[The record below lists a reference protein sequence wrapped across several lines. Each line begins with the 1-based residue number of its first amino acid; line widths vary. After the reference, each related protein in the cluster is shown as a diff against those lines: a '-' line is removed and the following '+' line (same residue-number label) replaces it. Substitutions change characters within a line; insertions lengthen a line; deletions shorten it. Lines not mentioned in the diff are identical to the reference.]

1 MYKNKKV
8 LIFGLGLN
16 DGGLG
21 IAEFFAKQGAILTIT
36 DGKTEEQL
44 KEPIK
49 KLSKYK
55 NITYHLGGHIEQ
67 DFLDNDMIVRNPAI
81 KPNNPYLKLARDSG
95 KEIVMEMALF
105 SKLCPCPIIGVTG
118 TKGKSTTTTLIYEIF
133 KKEFGDEKTL
143 LGGNIGKSAIREL
156 PNLKNDDMAILEL
169 SSFQLEG
176 MGEAKISPHVAVIT
190 NIYTDH
196 IDWHGSRGGY
206 IKAKENIFLNQSTS
220 DYLVLNT
227 DDETSK
233 SFINKSIGNVRTY
246 SLENKNADYYMDLDL
261 NVYENREIIFK
272 LESPILS
279 GKHNY
284 YNMLAAIATARIYN
298 IPVDIIKSVIE
309 NFKGVSGRQEFIKE
323 VDGVKYF
330 NDTCATSVE
339 AMKAMFERFG
349 EENQG
354 EIVMI
359 AGGVDKGLD
368 YTKIIPQMK
377 EYLKSLILFE
387 GTASEKIYD
396 LLKDSPVEIYK
407 YFNNMKSAIDKAKQI
422 ANDGDMIILCPG
434 GASFNM
440 FINEFDRGDQFV
452 EYVNSL

>member
-1 MYKNKKV
+1 MYTNKKV

-36 DGKTEEQL
+36 DGKTAEQL
-44 KEPIK
+44 KEPIE

-67 DFLDNDMIVRNPAI
+67 DFLDNDIIVRNPAI
-81 KPNNPYLKLARDSG
+81 KPNNPYLKIAKDAGR
-95 KEIVMEMALF
+95 EIVMEMALF
-105 SKLCPCPIIGVTG
+105 CKLSPCPVIGVTG

-133 KKEFGDEKTL
+133 KKQYGEENVL

-156 PNLKNDDMAILEL
+156 PNLNGDDFAILEL

-176 MGEAKISPHVAVIT
+176 MGESKVSPHVAVIT

-196 IDWHGSRGGY
+196 IDWHGNREEY
-206 IKAKENIFLNQSTS
+206 IKAKENIFLNQSVN
-220 DYLVLNT
+220 DYLVLNI

-233 SFINKSIGNVRTY
+233 TLIDKTPGNLKTY
-246 SLENKNADYYMDLDL
+246 SLESMDADYYMDPDL
-261 NVYENREIIFK
+261 NVYEKGKVIFR

-284 YNMLAAIATARIYN
+284 YNMLAAIAIARIYN
-298 IPVDIIKSVIE
+298 ISTELIKSVIE
-309 NFKGVSGRQEFIKE
+309 NFKGVNGRQEFVKE
-323 VDGVKYF
+323 IDGVKYY

-339 AMKAMFERFG
+339 AIEAMLNRFG
-349 EENQG
+349 EDNMG
-354 EIVMI
+354 RIIMI
-359 AGGVDKGLD
+359 AGGVDKGFD
-368 YTKIIPQMK
+368 YTKVTPQMK
-377 EYLKSLILFE
+377 RYLKALILFE
-387 GTASEKIYD
+387 GTASEKISSLVD
-396 LLKDSPVEIYK
+396 DDMTVYK
-407 YFNNMKSAIDKAKQI
+407 YFDSMKSAIDKAKEI
-422 ANDGDMIILCPG
+422 SKDRDMIILCPG

-440 FINEFDRGDQFV
+440 FINEFDRGNKFV
-452 EYVNSL
+452 DYVNSL